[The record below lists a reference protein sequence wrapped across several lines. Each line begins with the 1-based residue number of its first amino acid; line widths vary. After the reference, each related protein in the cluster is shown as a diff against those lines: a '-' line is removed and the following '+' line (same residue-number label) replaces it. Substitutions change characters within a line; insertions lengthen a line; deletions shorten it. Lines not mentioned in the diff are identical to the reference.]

1 MLYLSGF
8 FIIVAILALFLFAY
22 VAHKKLVS
30 SMLFLAVIY
39 LMIANRGCILPII
52 AVGAV
57 LYCLVRK
64 KYISMAICLLGMFTL
79 ILPQTYGM
87 GVFVSIAL
95 LLVVGVGYLF
105 HLITQDWAYTALMY
119 RVAHHLMRAEYRK
132 TERILKYHLNRKATV
147 KRMKNG
153 RHLSELL
160 EKVKAHDVQGV
171 LEVSGIRVLGKEFFE
186 RVEKES
192 GTFNAADGFG

>member
-22 VAHKKLVS
+22 VAHKELVS

-39 LMIANRGCILPII
+39 LMIANRECILPII

-87 GVFVSIAL
+87 GVFVSIA
-95 LLVVGVGYLF
+95 GCWCGLF
-105 HLITQDWAYTALMY
+105 ISFDYTRLGI
-119 RVAHHLMRAEYRK
+119 H
-132 TERILKYHLNRKATV
+132 
-147 KRMKNG
+147 G
-153 RHLSELL
+153 F
-160 EKVKAHDVQGV
+160 DV
-171 LEVSGIRVLGKEFFE
+171 
-186 RVEKES
+186 
-192 GTFNAADGFG
+192 